1 MPNGRSG
8 PQEKS
13 FPCDRDFQR
22 SPQAVAVSS
31 NLPPLASSIDLRD
44 ALRRM
49 SADRLADLLLRL
61 AGQREE
67 GLAQLLK
74 DAISRPEKQ
83 QPEEAPEPYMV
94 GAGAAMQKIFVK
106 IRKFATSNA
115 PALLTGESGTGKEL
129 VARAIHERSACSAG
143 PFVPINCA
151 ALPDSLI
158 AAELFGCEK
167 GAFTGATQRRI
178 GLLESA
184 EGGTVFLDEIGD
196 LPLETQVHLLRFLQ
210 ERTIERIGSCKSIT
224 INTRVIAATNI
235 NLHEAVAEKRFRED
249 LFYRLNVLTL
259 ALPPLRERGNDVRLL
274 TRFFLKHFA
283 DELGRPELE
292 LSPEAEDRVASY
304 SWPGNVR
311 ELIAC
316 IRRAVV
322 MADHSVI
329 GVDDLGLNPN
339 QRETAGRS
347 QNLPKARADT
357 EASLIRQ
364 TLERNRF
371 NIKQSAKELQVSRM
385 TLYRLIQKHNIAI
398 ERAHNRNGAN
408 ADGDGQI

>member
-129 VARAIHERSACSAG
+129 VARAIHERSACRAG

-196 LPLETQVHLLRFLQ
+196 LPIEQQAHFLRFLQ
-210 ERTIERIGSCKSIT
+210 EGTLYRVGGTRAIEVRARVIVATNVDLRQAIERG
-224 INTRVIAATNI
+224 
-235 NLHEAVAEKRFRED
+235 RFRED
-249 LFYRLNVLTL
+249 LFYRLNVLSL
-259 ALPPLRERGNDVRLL
+259 HLPPLRERGSDLDLL
-274 TRFFLKHFA
+274 AMFFLRKFA
-283 DELGRPELE
+283 AEHGRSVIGFDDEAWQLIRTH
-292 LSPEAEDRVASY
+292 R
-304 SWPGNVR
+304 WPGNVR

-322 MADHSVI
+322 MADAAQI
-329 GVDDLGLNPN
+329 TARDLGLDEAARRPE
-339 QRETAGRS
+339 QAPPPPEKRRRAVEAPELR
-347 QNLPKARADT
+347 NL
-357 EASLIRQ
+357 
-364 TLERNRF
+364 LERHGRNVTAVAEALG
-371 NIKQSAKELQVSRM
+371 ISRM
-385 TLYRLIQKHNIAI
+385 TVYRMMRRFGIS
-398 ERAHNRNGAN
+398 
-408 ADGDGQI
+408 